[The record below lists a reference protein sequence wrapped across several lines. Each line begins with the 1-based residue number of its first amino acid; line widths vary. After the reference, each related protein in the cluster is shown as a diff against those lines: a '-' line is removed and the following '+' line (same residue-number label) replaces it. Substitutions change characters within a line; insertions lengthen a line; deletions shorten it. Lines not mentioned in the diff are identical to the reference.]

1 LIPTHAPFYSSRQVE
16 RSFQSPGDE
25 PATTRARILRAASD
39 LFANAGFAG
48 TSIAEIRKASGASAS
63 SIYHEF
69 GSKDGIL
76 SAVLEES
83 AAQWHSQAG
92 RSAHRAWEQSQGTG
106 RPPLEVYFA
115 DLADQLTDRPEF
127 LRLLLLLSLER
138 READPKTIEVVRRVR
153 ERAVAALARAFR
165 LAGVLPS
172 SVPDA
177 MVTDIAQTTLAFAD
191 GAFVA
196 AQIDPD
202 AVDLRRMFGIYYA
215 GLAAALAAE
224 GFAGAEFRE
233 GATG

>member
-1 LIPTHAPFYSSRQVE
+1 ME
-16 RSFQSPGDE
+16 RSFQSPASE

-39 LFANAGFAG
+39 LFATSGFAG
-48 TSIAEIRKASGASAS
+48 TSIAEIRKVSGASAS

-69 GSKDGIL
+69 GSKEGIL

-92 RSAHRAWEQSQGTG
+92 RSAHRAWEQAQGTD

-138 READPKTIEVVRRVR
+138 READPTTIDVVRRVR
-153 ERAVAALARAFR
+153 SRAVAALARAFR
-165 LAGVLPS
+165 LAGVLPE

-177 MVTDIAQTTLAFAD
+177 MVNDIAQSTLAFAD

-196 AQIDPD
+196 AQINPD
-202 AVDLRRMFGIYYA
+202 ATDLRRMFGIYYA
-215 GLAAALAAE
+215 GLASALAAE
-224 GFAGAEFRE
+224 GFGRSRGSGALRE
-233 GATG
+233 HGHGVD